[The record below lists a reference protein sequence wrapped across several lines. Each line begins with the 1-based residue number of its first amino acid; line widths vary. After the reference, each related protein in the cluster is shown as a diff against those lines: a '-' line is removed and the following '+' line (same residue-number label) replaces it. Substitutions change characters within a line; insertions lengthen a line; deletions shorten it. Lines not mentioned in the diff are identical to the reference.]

1 MNRLKH
7 TMKLPAFLANFDL
20 ILPRVKIYNT
30 VFESVT
36 PLTCYNY
43 LLNSRFVCLMDYIAR
58 DQANEVCFIEFDLHK
73 EHLFD

>member
-7 TMKLPAFLANFDL
+7 TMQLPAFLANFDL
-20 ILPRVKIYNT
+20 ILTRVKIYNT

-36 PLTCYNY
+36 PLTCYYY

-58 DQANEVCFIEFDLHK
+58 DQPNEVCYIEFDLLK